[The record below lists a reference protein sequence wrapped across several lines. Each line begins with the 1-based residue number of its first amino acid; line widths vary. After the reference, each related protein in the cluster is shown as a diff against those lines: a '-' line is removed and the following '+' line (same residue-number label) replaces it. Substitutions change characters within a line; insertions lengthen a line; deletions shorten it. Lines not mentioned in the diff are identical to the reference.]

1 MSIWRTEEQTKPW
14 KGGYQP
20 YDLIK
25 EACIAVGVITL
36 LAVVLTILFSSPD
49 DKPSTIGQ
57 WSHELP
63 VNFVT
68 AAATELNG
76 TSGTA
81 GYGPPYNHNSEGTQA
96 WFLRPQKWLGVSH
109 PINAAEDFV
118 VKPLETVP
126 GDPALQRALAE
137 YKAAPEKQK
146 QEWAD
151 AYAKPLEENATAEE
165 EEKQPPGTVSADS
178 STGTVTVRAKGAGPV
193 PTMMAGLLSLAKS
206 GGLEG
211 GLVTSSQ
218 FFQTDYTKPLLF
230 MADGGLLEERAQAEH
245 LLGEQW
251 GMMNETGS
259 YPGQPW
265 LWLYALWYQVEPFKA
280 SENADILV
288 MLVMGVLSLAFILIP
303 FVPIVNR
310 IPRWIPIYRLIWREH
325 YGSIAPAGADPAA
338 GRPPPPAP
346 GATGAGPPAT

>member
-1 MSIWRTEEQTKPW
+1 MSWWRTEEQTKPW
-14 KGGYQP
+14 TGRYQP

-36 LAVVLTILFSSPD
+36 LAVLLTVLFSSPD
-49 DKPSTIGQ
+49 DKSSTIGQ

-63 VNFVT
+63 ADFAT
-68 AAATELNG
+68 AAAKQLNG

-81 GYGPPYNHNSEGTQA
+81 EYGPPYNHNSKGTQA

-109 PINAAEDFV
+109 PINTANDFV
-118 VKPLETVP
+118 IKPLETVP
-126 GDPALQRALAE
+126 NNPALQHALAE
-137 YKAAPEKQK
+137 YKAAPEQQK
-146 QEWAD
+146 KEWAD
-151 AYAKPLEENATAEE
+151 AYAKPLEEYATAV
-165 EEKQPPGTVSADS
+165 EEKKPPPKTVTVNT
-178 STGTVTVRAKGAGPV
+178 STGTVTVQATGAGPV
-193 PTMMAGLLSLAKS
+193 PTMMTALTSLAQS

-230 MADGGLLEERAQAEH
+230 MADGGLLAERAEQQH

-259 YPGQPW
+259 FPGQPW

-288 MLVMGVLSLAFILIP
+288 MLVMSVLSLAFICIP
-303 FVPIVNR
+303 FIPGINR
-310 IPRWIPIYRLIWREH
+310 IPRWIPLYKLIWKEH
-325 YGSIAPAGADPAA
+325 YRSAEAE
-338 GRPPPPAP
+338 
-346 GATGAGPPAT
+346 

>member
-1 MSIWRTEEQTKPW
+1 MSIWRTEEETKPW

-36 LAVVLTILFSSPD
+36 LAVLLTVLFSSPD

-63 VNFVT
+63 VNFMT

-81 GYGPPYNHNSEGTQA
+81 GYGPPYNHNGEGQHA
-96 WFLRPQKWLGVSH
+96 AFLYPQKWLGVSH
-109 PINAAEDFV
+109 PINAVDDFV

-126 GDPALQRALAE
+126 NDPALQHAVAE

-151 AYAKPLEENATAEE
+151 AYAKPLEEYAMAED
-165 EEKQPPGTVSADS
+165 EKKMPPSTVSVNS
-178 STGTVTVRAKGAGPV
+178 NMGTVTVRASGAGPV
-193 PTMMAGLLSLAKS
+193 GTMMAGLLSLAKS

-230 MADGGLLEERAQAEH
+230 MADGGLLEERAEAQH

-288 MLVMGVLSLAFILIP
+288 MLVMGVLSLAFICIP
-303 FVPIVNR
+303 CVPIVNR
-310 IPRWIPIYRLIWREH
+310 LPRWIPIYKLIWKEH
-325 YGSIAPAGADPAA
+325 YRAQRRA
-338 GRPPPPAP
+338 
-346 GATGAGPPAT
+346 